1 MTNDPY
7 KDFDDVYGADSGQS
21 TPPPPGPQP
30 VTGPENPFGGSSY
43 APPGQP
49 DFGSG
54 PSYGPTYG
62 AQPNPFGQ
70 RHTPVPYGYGGSPDR
85 QRNSGMLRLN
95 VWLSAFIPLAGV
107 IFFFVEKGKQPLY
120 DKHLKE
126 TLNMSLTRILI
137 GFGASFFS
145 GFLGA
150 IFAIGTVAYFVL
162 AIMGALQ
169 GPNKYLEGQE
179 MRYKGAIP
187 FTRD

>member
-7 KDFDDVYGADSGQS
+7 KDFDDVYGADEQPS

-30 VTGPENPFGGSSY
+30 VTGPQNPFGTGPYADSGRPDPGPQSAYPPAYGS
-43 APPGQP
+43 
-49 DFGSG
+49 
-54 PSYGPTYG
+54 
-62 AQPNPFGQ
+62 QPNPFIQ
-70 RHTPVPYGYGGSPDR
+70 RHTPVPYGYGQSPDR
-85 QRNSGMLRLN
+85 QRNSNMLRLN
-95 VWLSAFIPLAGV
+95 AWISAFFPLAGV

-126 TLNMSLTRILI
+126 TLNMSITRILI
-137 GFGASFFS
+137 GMGASMFS

-150 IFAIGTVAYFVL
+150 VFGIATVAYFVL
-162 AIMGALQ
+162 AIMGAMQ
-169 GPNKYLEGQE
+169 GPTKFLEGQE